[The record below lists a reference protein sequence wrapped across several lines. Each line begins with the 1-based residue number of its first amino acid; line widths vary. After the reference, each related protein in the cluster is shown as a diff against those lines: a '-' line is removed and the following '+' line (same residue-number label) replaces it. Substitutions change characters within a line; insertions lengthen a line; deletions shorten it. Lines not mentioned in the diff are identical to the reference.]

1 MRIQIN
7 RTTRRIAGMLLL
19 LLLSVT
25 SYGATAGNIEG
36 TWHGTLKLNA
46 MKLSIVMHFSDNA
59 CTLDSPDQG
68 AKGIKGEVR
77 EITAEKVDVAFPTL
91 NATYTGVLKDGKIE
105 GTFTQMGYKLPL
117 VLEEGQPV
125 RIRPQTPQP
134 PFPYQTEEVSFVNT
148 EDSASLAGT
157 LTYPVGY
164 NSKRKVPVVIMVTG
178 SGLQNRDEELFEHK
192 PFLVIADFL
201 ARNGIASLR
210 YDDRGAGLSTGDIE
224 NVTTEGFCRDAAAG
238 IAFLRKTGHFS
249 KIGVLGHSEGGS
261 IAFMLAAQKKC
272 DFIVSMAGPGLRGDS
287 IIVEQTNE
295 LLRQQGQP
303 ETMTVRQMRLT
314 MLLQKTNPWY
324 DYFVD
329 FDPAPVIKQ
338 IKCPAL
344 LLNGDKDSQVMAAS
358 NIPVIR
364 ALLSDNEKH
373 QLPDNQVIKVYPGLN
388 HLFQHCTT
396 GMPAEYGSIEET
408 ISEEVLHDIAEW
420 IKNTTISKQ

>member
-7 RTTRRIAGMLLL
+7 RTTRKIAGVLLL

-303 ETMTVRQMRLT
+303 ATMTVRQMRLT

>member
-7 RTTRRIAGMLLL
+7 RTTRRIAGVLLL

-91 NATYTGVLKDGKIE
+91 NATYTGMLKDGKIE

-303 ETMTVRQMRLT
+303 ATMTVRQMRLT

-344 LLNGDKDSQVMAAS
+344 FLNGDKDSQVMAVS

>member
-7 RTTRRIAGMLLL
+7 RTTRRIAGVLLL

-25 SYGATAGNIEG
+25 SYGATTGNIEG

-105 GTFTQMGYKLPL
+105 GTFIQMGYKLPL

-261 IAFMLAAQKKC
+261 IAFILAAQKKC

-303 ETMTVRQMRLT
+303 ATMTVRQMRLT

-344 LLNGDKDSQVMAAS
+344 FLNGDKDSQVMAAS

>member
-7 RTTRRIAGMLLL
+7 RTTRRIAGVLLL

-148 EDSASLAGT
+148 EDRASLAGT

-303 ETMTVRQMRLT
+303 ATMTVRQMRLT

-388 HLFQHCTT
+388 HLCQHCTT

>member
-7 RTTRRIAGMLLL
+7 RTTRRIAGVLLL

-303 ETMTVRQMRLT
+303 ATMTVRQMRLT

-344 LLNGDKDSQVMAAS
+344 LLNGDKDSQVMAVS

>member
-91 NATYTGVLKDGKIE
+91 NATYTGMLKDGKIE

-261 IAFMLAAQKKC
+261 IAFILAAQKKC

-303 ETMTVRQMRLT
+303 ATMTVRQMRLT

>member
-1 MRIQIN
+1 V
-7 RTTRRIAGMLLL
+7 LLL

-261 IAFMLAAQKKC
+261 IAFILAAQKKC

-303 ETMTVRQMRLT
+303 ATMTVRQMRLT

>member
-7 RTTRRIAGMLLL
+7 RTTRRIAGVLLL

-77 EITAEKVDVAFPTL
+77 EITAEKVDIAFPTL
-91 NATYTGVLKDGKIE
+91 NATYTGMLKDGKIE

-148 EDSASLAGT
+148 EDSVSLAGT

>member
-7 RTTRRIAGMLLL
+7 RTTRRIAGVMLL

-25 SYGATAGNIEG
+25 SYGATTGNIEG

-91 NATYTGVLKDGKIE
+91 NATYTGMLKDGKIE

-261 IAFMLAAQKKC
+261 IAFILAAQKKC

-303 ETMTVRQMRLT
+303 ATMTVRQMRLT

-344 LLNGDKDSQVMAAS
+344 FLNGDKDSQVMAAS

>member
-7 RTTRRIAGMLLL
+7 RTTRRIAGVLLL

-91 NATYTGVLKDGKIE
+91 NAAYTGMLKDGKIE

-303 ETMTVRQMRLT
+303 ATMTVRQMRLT

>member
-7 RTTRRIAGMLLL
+7 RTTRRIAGVLLL

-25 SYGATAGNIEG
+25 SYGATDGNIEG
-36 TWHGTLKLNA
+36 TWHGILKLNA

-77 EITAEKVDVAFPTL
+77 EITAENVDIAFPTL
-91 NATYTGVLKDGKIE
+91 NASYTGVLKDGKIE
-105 GTFTQMGYKLPL
+105 GTFTQMGFKLPL

-134 PFPYQTEEVSFVNT
+134 PFPYQTEEVTFVNT

-224 NVTTEGFCRDAAAG
+224 DVTTEGFCRDAAAG

-303 ETMTVRQMRLT
+303 ATMTVRQMRLT

>member
-7 RTTRRIAGMLLL
+7 RTTRRIAGVLFL

-272 DFIVSMAGPGLRGDS
+272 EFIVSMAGPGLRGDS

-303 ETMTVRQMRLT
+303 ATMTVRQMRLT

-344 LLNGDKDSQVMAAS
+344 FLNGDKDSQVMAAS

>member
-1 MRIQIN
+1 MSNVTNI
-7 RTTRRIAGMLLL
+7 
-19 LLLSVT
+19 SVA
-25 SYGATAGNIEG
+25 SGATLNVPGGMKFKNVNI
-36 TWHGTLKLNA
+36 
-46 MKLSIVMHFSDNA
+46 
-59 CTLDSPDQG
+59 
-68 AKGIKGEVR
+68 
-77 EITAEKVDVAFPTL
+77 
-91 NATYTGVLKDGKIE
+91 
-105 GTFTQMGYKLPL
+105 
-117 VLEEGQPV
+117 
-125 RIRPQTPQP
+125 
-134 PFPYQTEEVSFVNT
+134 
-148 EDSASLAGT
+148 SLAGT

-224 NVTTEGFCRDAAAG
+224 DVTTEGFCRDAAAG

-261 IAFMLAAQKKC
+261 IAFILAAQKKC

>member
-7 RTTRRIAGMLLL
+7 RTTRRIAGVMLL

-134 PFPYQTEEVSFVNT
+134 PFPYQTEEISFVNT

-303 ETMTVRQMRLT
+303 ATMTVRQMRLT

>member
-7 RTTRRIAGMLLL
+7 RTTRRIAGVLLL

-91 NATYTGVLKDGKIE
+91 NATYTGMLKDGKIE

-249 KIGVLGHSEGGS
+249 KIGVLGHSAGGS

-303 ETMTVRQMRLT
+303 ATMTVRQMRLT

>member
-7 RTTRRIAGMLLL
+7 RTTRRIAGVLLL

-91 NATYTGVLKDGKIE
+91 NATYTGMLKDGKIE

-261 IAFMLAAQKKC
+261 IAFILAAQKKC

-303 ETMTVRQMRLT
+303 ATMTVRQMRLT

>member
-7 RTTRRIAGMLLL
+7 RTTRRIAGVLLL

-272 DFIVSMAGPGLRGDS
+272 EFIVSMAGPGLRGDS

-303 ETMTVRQMRLT
+303 ATMTVRQMRLT

-344 LLNGDKDSQVMAAS
+344 FLNGDKDSQVMAAS

>member
-7 RTTRRIAGMLLL
+7 RTTRRIAGVLLL

-77 EITAEKVDVAFPTL
+77 EITAEKVDIAFPTL

-117 VLEEGQPV
+117 VLEKGQPV

-303 ETMTVRQMRLT
+303 ATMTVRQMRLT

>member
-7 RTTRRIAGMLLL
+7 RTTRRIAGVLLL

-224 NVTTEGFCRDAAAG
+224 DVTTEGFCRDAAAG

-261 IAFMLAAQKKC
+261 IAFMLAAQKEC

-303 ETMTVRQMRLT
+303 ATMTVRQMRLT

-344 LLNGDKDSQVMAAS
+344 FLNGDKDSQVMAAS

>member
-117 VLEEGQPV
+117 VLEKGQPV

-303 ETMTVRQMRLT
+303 ATMTVRQMRLT

>member
-7 RTTRRIAGMLLL
+7 RTTRRIAGVMLL

-249 KIGVLGHSEGGS
+249 KIGVIGHSEGGS

-303 ETMTVRQMRLT
+303 ATMTVRQMRLT

>member
-7 RTTRRIAGMLLL
+7 RTTRRIAGVLLL

-77 EITAEKVDVAFPTL
+77 EITAEKVDIAFPTL
-91 NATYTGVLKDGKIE
+91 NATYTGMLKDGKIE

-303 ETMTVRQMRLT
+303 ATMTVRQMRLT

>member
-7 RTTRRIAGMLLL
+7 RTTRRIAGVMLL

-224 NVTTEGFCRDAAAG
+224 DVTTEGFCRDAAAG
-238 IAFLRKTGHFS
+238 IAFLQKMGHFS

-303 ETMTVRQMRLT
+303 ATMTVRQMRLT

>member
-7 RTTRRIAGMLLL
+7 RTTRRIAGVMLL

-224 NVTTEGFCRDAAAG
+224 NITTEGFCRDAAAG

-303 ETMTVRQMRLT
+303 ATMTVRQMRLT

>member
-7 RTTRRIAGMLLL
+7 RTTRRIAGVMLL

-25 SYGATAGNIEG
+25 SYGATDGNIEG

-91 NATYTGVLKDGKIE
+91 NATYTGMLKDGRIE

-303 ETMTVRQMRLT
+303 ATMTVRQMRLT

>member
-7 RTTRRIAGMLLL
+7 RTTRRIAGVLLL

-77 EITAEKVDVAFPTL
+77 EITAEKVDIAFPTL

-303 ETMTVRQMRLT
+303 ATMTVRQMRLT

>member
-7 RTTRRIAGMLLL
+7 RTTRRIAGVLLL

-303 ETMTVRQMRLT
+303 ATMTVRQMRLT

-344 LLNGDKDSQVMAAS
+344 LINGDKDSQVMAAS

>member
-7 RTTRRIAGMLLL
+7 RTTRRIAGVLLL

-303 ETMTVRQMRLT
+303 ATMTVRQMRLT

-364 ALLSDNEKH
+364 SLLSDNEKH

>member
-1 MRIQIN
+1 MKIQID
-7 RTTRRIAGMLLL
+7 RMPRRIAGVLLF
-19 LLLSVT
+19 LLLSVP
-25 SYGATAGNIEG
+25 SVSATHGNIEG

-68 AKGIKGEVR
+68 AKGIKGEVK

-91 NATYTGVLKDGKIE
+91 NASYTGVLKDGKIE

-125 RIRPQTPQP
+125 RVRPQTPQP
-134 PFPYQTEEVSFVNT
+134 PFPYQTEEVTFQNT

-164 NSKRKVPVVIMVTG
+164 NHKRKVPVVIMVTG

-192 PFLVIADFL
+192 PFIVIADFL

-210 YDDRGAGLSTGDIE
+210 YDDRGAGQSTGDVE

-238 IAFLRKTGHFS
+238 ITFLRKTGHFS
-249 KIGVLGHSEGGS
+249 KVGVLGHSEGGS

-303 ETMTVRQMRLT
+303 ATMTVRQMRLT

-329 FDPAPVIKQ
+329 FDPAPVIAQ

-344 LLNGDKDSQVMAAS
+344 FLNGDKDSQVMAAS

-364 ALLSDNEKH
+364 ALLTDKEKH
-373 QLPDNQVIKVYPGLN
+373 QLPDKQVIKIYPGLN

-396 GMPAEYGSIEET
+396 GMPTEYGTIEET

-420 IKNTTISKQ
+420 IKNNIISKQ

>member
-7 RTTRRIAGMLLL
+7 RTTRRIAGVLLL

-91 NATYTGVLKDGKIE
+91 NATYTGMLKDGRIE

-303 ETMTVRQMRLT
+303 ATMTVRQMRLT

-344 LLNGDKDSQVMAAS
+344 LLNGDKDSQVMAVS

>member
-7 RTTRRIAGMLLL
+7 RTTRRIAGVLLL

-224 NVTTEGFCRDAAAG
+224 DVTTEGFCRDAAAG

-249 KIGVLGHSEGGS
+249 KIGVIGHSEGGS

-303 ETMTVRQMRLT
+303 ATMTVRQMRLT

-344 LLNGDKDSQVMAAS
+344 FLNGDKDSQVMAAS

>member
-7 RTTRRIAGMLLL
+7 RTTRRIVGVMLL

-77 EITAEKVDVAFPTL
+77 EITAEKVDIAFPTL

-303 ETMTVRQMRLT
+303 ATMTVRQMRLT

>member
-7 RTTRRIAGMLLL
+7 RTTRRIAGVLLL

-68 AKGIKGEVR
+68 AKGIKGEVK

-91 NATYTGVLKDGKIE
+91 NATYTGELKDGKIE
-105 GTFTQMGYKLPL
+105 GTFTQMGFKLPL

-134 PFPYQTEEVSFVNT
+134 PFPYQTEEVTFVNT

-210 YDDRGAGLSTGDIE
+210 YDDRGEGLSTGDIE

-249 KIGVLGHSEGGS
+249 KIGILGHSEGGS

-303 ETMTVRQMRLT
+303 ATMTVRQMRLT

-329 FDPAPVIKQ
+329 FDPASVIKQ

-344 LLNGDKDSQVMAAS
+344 FLNGDKDSQVMAAS

-420 IKNTTISKQ
+420 IKKNIISKQ

>member
-7 RTTRRIAGMLLL
+7 RTTRRIAGVLLL

-272 DFIVSMAGPGLRGDS
+272 EFIVSMAGPGLRGDS

-303 ETMTVRQMRLT
+303 ATMTVRQMRLT

-344 LLNGDKDSQVMAAS
+344 FLNGDKDSQVMAAS
-358 NIPVIR
+358 NIPAIR
-364 ALLSDNEKH
+364 TLLSDNEKH

>member
-7 RTTRRIAGMLLL
+7 RTTRRIAGVLLL

-91 NATYTGVLKDGKIE
+91 NATYTGMLKDGKIE

-178 SGLQNRDEELFEHK
+178 SGQQNRDEELFEHK

-303 ETMTVRQMRLT
+303 ATMTVRQMRLT

>member
-7 RTTRRIAGMLLL
+7 RTTRRIAGVLLL

-134 PFPYQTEEVSFVNT
+134 PFPYQTEEISFVNT

-303 ETMTVRQMRLT
+303 ATMTVRQMRLT

-344 LLNGDKDSQVMAAS
+344 LLNGDKDSQVMAVS

>member
-91 NATYTGVLKDGKIE
+91 NATYTGMLKDGKIE

-134 PFPYQTEEVSFVNT
+134 PFPYQTEEVSFMNT

-224 NVTTEGFCRDAAAG
+224 DVTTEGFCRDAAAG

-303 ETMTVRQMRLT
+303 ATMTVRQMRLT

-344 LLNGDKDSQVMAAS
+344 FLNGDKDSQVMAAS

>member
-7 RTTRRIAGMLLL
+7 RTTRRIAGVLLL

-117 VLEEGQPV
+117 VLEKGQPV

-303 ETMTVRQMRLT
+303 ATMTVRQMRLT

-344 LLNGDKDSQVMAAS
+344 LLNGDKDSQVMAVS

>member
-1 MRIQIN
+1 MKIQIN
-7 RTTRRIAGMLLL
+7 RTNRRIAGVLLL

-25 SYGATAGNIEG
+25 SYGATDGNIEG
-36 TWHGTLKLNA
+36 TWHGILKLNA

-68 AKGIKGEVR
+68 AKGIKGEVK
-77 EITAEKVDVAFPTL
+77 EITAENVDIAFPTL
-91 NATYTGVLKDGKIE
+91 NASYTGVLKDGKIE
-105 GTFTQMGYKLPL
+105 GTFTQMGFKLPL

-178 SGLQNRDEELFEHK
+178 SGQQNRDEELFEHK

-224 NVTTEGFCRDAAAG
+224 DVTTEGFCRDAAAG

-303 ETMTVRQMRLT
+303 ATMTVRQMRLT

>member
-7 RTTRRIAGMLLL
+7 RTTRRIAGVMLL

-25 SYGATAGNIEG
+25 SYGATTGNIEG

-91 NATYTGVLKDGKIE
+91 NATYTGMLKDGKIE

-303 ETMTVRQMRLT
+303 ATMTVRQMRLT

-344 LLNGDKDSQVMAAS
+344 FLNGDKDSQVMAAS